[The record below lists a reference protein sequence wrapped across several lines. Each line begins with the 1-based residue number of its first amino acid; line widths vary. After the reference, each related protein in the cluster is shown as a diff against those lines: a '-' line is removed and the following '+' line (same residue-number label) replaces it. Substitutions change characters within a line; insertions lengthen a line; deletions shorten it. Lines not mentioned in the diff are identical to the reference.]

1 MFTVIEPVLEIDLA
15 SFAEIPWEYTSD
27 GNIFAEEGQA
37 IAQEQL
43 HGIIKEQSE
52 AYILDK
58 AMSYQ
63 TPMDID
69 VTLTQ
74 GQTPVPATV
83 QLNGSISPYVK
94 SIMTK
99 WLEDEMGI
107 PEENQIWAE

>member
-15 SFAEIPWEYTSD
+15 SFAEIPWEYASD

-74 GQTPVPATV
+74 DQTPVPATV